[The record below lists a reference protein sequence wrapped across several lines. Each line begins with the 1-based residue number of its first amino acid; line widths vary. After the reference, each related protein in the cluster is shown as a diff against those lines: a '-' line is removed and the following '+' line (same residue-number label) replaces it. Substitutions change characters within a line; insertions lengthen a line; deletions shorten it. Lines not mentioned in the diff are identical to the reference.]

1 MENKTIKQLSE
12 DERPREKIK
21 LHGVEILTDAEL
33 LAVMLGSGTKDKN
46 VVELRLKGG
55 DETSPIE
62 SFERGTPHPK
72 AYIISQPRVRVR
84 DI

>member
-1 MENKTIKQLSE
+1 MKNKTIKQWSE

-46 VVELRLKGG
+46 VVEL
-55 DETSPIE
+55 SMQQN
-62 SFERGTPHPK
+62 S
-72 AYIISQPRVRVR
+72 
-84 DI
+84 